1 MPTPFQ
7 LVLGVA
13 ALVGLGVLF
22 LYGRKV
28 MESWLRYR
36 DTRVV
41 VCPENREAV
50 AVEVDASHAAWS
62 APQGRPDLRLEDCTR
77 WPEKAGCGQECLSQI
92 ESSPEACR
100 VRTILTDWYKAR
112 PCAFC
117 GKVFGEIHWHDHKPG
132 LLAPDDS
139 LVAWKDFRPEQVID
153 VLESHKPVCWDCQL
167 AESFRRDH
175 PELVTERPARTG
187 PPPSMV

>member
-1 MPTPFQ
+1 MPTPVQ

-22 LYGRKV
+22 LYGRQALGA
-28 MESWLRYR
+28 WLRYR

-50 AVEVDASHAAWS
+50 AVEVDAPHAAWS
-62 APQGRPDLRLEDCTR
+62 ASQGRPDLRLEDCTR

-100 VRTILTDWYKAR
+100 VRTILTDWYKTQ

-117 GKVFGEIHWHDHKPG
+117 GKTFGEIHWHDHKPA
-132 LLAPDDS
+132 LLAPDGA
-139 LVAWKDFRPEQVID
+139 LVTWGAFRPEQVID
-153 VLESHKPVCWDCQL
+153 VLESHKPVCWDCHL
-167 AESFRRDH
+167 AESFRREH
-175 PELVTERPARTG
+175 PELVTERPERDG
-187 PPPSMV
+187 PPPSMA

>member
-13 ALVGLGVLF
+13 VLVGLGVLF
-22 LYGRKV
+22 VFGRKV
-28 MESWLRYR
+28 VGAWLRYR

-62 APQGRPDLRLEDCTR
+62 ASQGRPELRLEDCTR

-100 VRTILTDWYKAR
+100 VRTILTSWYQAK

-117 GKVFGEIHWHDHKPG
+117 GKTFGEIHWHDHKPA
-132 LLAPDDS
+132 LLAPDGS
-139 LVAWKDFRPEQVID
+139 LVDWGAFRPEQVID
-153 VLESHKPVCWDCQL
+153 VLESHKPVCWDCHL

-175 PELVTERPARTG
+175 PELVTERPEPGG
-187 PPPSMV
+187 PPPSMA

>member
-1 MPTPFQ
+1 MPTPVQ

-22 LYGRKV
+22 VFGRKV
-28 MESWLRYR
+28 VAAWLRYR

-41 VCPENREAV
+41 VCPENRETV

-62 APQGRPDLRLEDCTR
+62 ASQGRPQLRLENCTR
-77 WPEKAGCGQECLSQI
+77 WPDKAGCGQECLSQI

-100 VRTILTDWYKAR
+100 VRTILTDWYEAK
-112 PCAFC
+112 PCALC
-117 GKVFGEIHWHDHKPG
+117 GKTFGVIRWHDHKPA
-132 LLAPDDS
+132 LLSPEGA
-139 LVAWKDFRPEQVID
+139 LVDWGSFRPEQVID
-153 VLESHKPVCWDCQL
+153 VLESHRPVCWDCHL

-175 PELVTERPARTG
+175 PELVTERPARSG

>member
-22 LYGRKV
+22 VFGRRALTA
-28 MESWLRYR
+28 WLKYR
-36 DTRVV
+36 GPRVV
-41 VCPENREAV
+41 ECPENHEMV
-50 AVEVDASHAAWS
+50 AVEVDAPHAAWS

-92 ESSPEACR
+92 EASPEGCR
-100 VRTILTDWYKAR
+100 VRTILTDWYREKT
-112 PCAFC
+112 CAFC
-117 GKVFGEIHWHDHKPG
+117 GRTFGEIHWHDHKPA
-132 LLAPDDS
+132 LLAPDGS
-139 LVAWKDFRPEQVID
+139 LATWDTFAPEQIMD
-153 VLESHKPVCWDCQL
+153 VVASHKPVCWDCHG

-175 PELVTERPARTG
+175 PELVTERPPRPG
-187 PPPSMV
+187 PPPSMT